1 MIDNLYNLK
10 KDLPQKSITKYIDLV
25 CPSLIPI
32 DDKKNLLNIIPTPI
46 SINES
51 DSLGKFINSEFNHD
65 CESYRSPWSNQ
76 YFPINESKKRLVNE
90 LRELEI
96 KLNKLI
102 KMYAKLY
109 YGEESVSS
117 VYIWEQGELISSGFN
132 IAILITNKITEE
144 KKNIKNSFLDSIN
157 VINIKFQ
164 REREER
170 KSLKN
175 NLNVGKSTTTDKIR
189 ATYKITSTM
198 LFEMNF
204 KNLNGGFNGNIT
216 KVEEDIGYLK
226 NYLDYDVHCNKIGT
240 LLEKNENNI
249 RVQLGE
255 ISFNKTEGIITSMR
269 NTFIRGKQNIEQSKI
284 VKELFNERNESDQQT
299 TIIIDEE

>member
-1 MIDNLYNLK
+1 MIDNLFNLK
-10 KDLPQKSITKYIDLV
+10 QDLPQKSIPKYIDLV
-25 CPSLIPI
+25 CPSLVPI
-32 DDKKNLLNIIPTPI
+32 DNKKNLLNIIPTPI
-46 SINES
+46 SINNS

-65 CESYRSPWSNQ
+65 GESYRSPWSNQ

-96 KLNKLI
+96 KLNKII

-109 YGEESVSS
+109 YGEDSVSS

-132 IAILITNKITEE
+132 VAILITNKITDE
-144 KKNIKNSFLDSIN
+144 KKNIKNSFMDSIN
-157 VINIKFQ
+157 VINIKFTK
-164 REREER
+164 EREER
-170 KSLKN
+170 KSIRD
-175 NLNVGKSTTTDKIR
+175 NLNVPKSKDLIKV
-189 ATYKITSTM
+189 TYKITSTV

-216 KVEEDIGYLK
+216 KIEEDYGYLT
-226 NYLDYDVHCNKIGT
+226 NYLDYEVHCNKIGK
-240 LLEKNENNI
+240 LLEKSENNI

-269 NTFIRGKQNIEQSKI
+269 NTFIKGKQNIQQSKI
-284 VKELFNERNESDQQT
+284 VKELFEEKIENDNKQT
-299 TIIIDEE
+299 TIIIDAE